1 LEGQKRKKNPTYF
14 SAPKWPELGGKHKL
28 LMNFT
33 VLPQMSLPRKKKKR
47 YKKEKRLYYAIAHLC
62 MCSFGLERVSCRLG
76 FELFYQLLY
85 SVKLTLMIFSFCVA
99 TIPL

>member
-33 VLPQMSLPRKKKKR
+33 VLPQMSLPRKKKKGT
-47 YKKEKRLYYAIAHLC
+47 KKRKGCIMLLHICACARLDWK
-62 MCSFGLERVSCRLG
+62 
-76 FELFYQLLY
+76 EL
-85 SVKLTLMIFSFCVA
+85 A
-99 TIPL
+99 AD